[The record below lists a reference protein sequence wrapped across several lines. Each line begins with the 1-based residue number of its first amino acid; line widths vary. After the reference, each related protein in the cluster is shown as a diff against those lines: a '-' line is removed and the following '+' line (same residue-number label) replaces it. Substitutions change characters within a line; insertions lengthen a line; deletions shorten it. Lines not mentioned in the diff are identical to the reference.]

1 MKQHNING
9 SHYGFSA
16 ARIDDLGSSEYTL
29 ATISADVSGSVG
41 AFEKDIERCI
51 KEVVRA
57 CGHSPRAD
65 NLMLRTTT
73 FASTLTEIHGFVPL
87 TQCHPDDYDGALQ
100 IGGNTALYDA
110 AHNSVSAI
118 TSYSEQLSNAGLS
131 VNAIAFVITD
141 GMDNGSQTN
150 AKSLKTAMRR
160 ALKSEA
166 LESLLTVLVGVG
178 VGDANVS
185 RYLKDVK
192 RDAGFSKYIELDK
205 ADATTLAKLAHFV
218 RGSIIAQSRALG
230 SGGISQSLIF

>member
-1 MKQHNING
+1 MKQHTIRG

-41 AFEKDIERCI
+41 AFEKEIEKCI

-57 CGHSPRAD
+57 CRHSPRAD
-65 NLMLRTTT
+65 NLMLRTTM
-73 FASTLTEIHGFVPL
+73 FDDTLTELHGFLPL
-87 TQCHPDDYDGALQ
+87 TECHPDDYSGALR
-100 IGGNTALYDA
+100 IGGATALYDA
-110 AHNSVSAI
+110 AHNSVTAI
-118 TSYSEQLSNAGLS
+118 ANYGETLSKAGFS

-141 GMDNGSQTN
+141 GMDNASQKS
-150 AKSLKTAMRR
+150 AKSLETAMRR

-178 VGDANVS
+178 VRDATVS
-185 RYLKDVK
+185 RYLSDLK

-205 ADATTLAKLAHFV
+205 ADAAALAKLAEFV

-230 SGGISQSLIF
+230 SGSISQSLVF